1 MFPQQFNFH
10 VAPYVK
16 NFVDWLY
23 LTFGPAF
30 DAFTNSMRTLILNID
45 AVLLGVPWWV
55 WIILV
60 TLLAWR
66 LTHNVIKTLLPG
78 VLLFTIG
85 MFGLWPIAMETLSL
99 VIVSVFLSL
108 ALGVPAGIAMGVSD
122 RVNAAFTPILDAMQ
136 TMPSFVYLIPAMM
149 LFDLGKVPAIVA
161 TFIYAVPPVQRLT
174 NLGIRQ
180 VSASIQEAAVAFGA
194 TPWQLMR
201 EVRFPLALPSIL
213 AGVNQTTMMALSMVV
228 ICSMVGAGGLGE
240 EVLLAVNR
248 IDVGRGFEA
257 GWAIVVLAIII
268 DRLSQGSVNKW
279 ESPRS

>member
-1 MFPQQFNFH
+1 MFPEQFNFH
-10 VAPYVK
+10 VAPYIK

-23 LTFGPAF
+23 LTCGSAF
-30 DAFTNSMRTLILNID
+30 DAFTNSMLTLILNID

-66 LTHNVIKTLLPG
+66 LTHNVVKTLLPG

-85 MFGLWPIAMETLSL
+85 MFGLWSIAMETLSL
-99 VIVSVFLSL
+99 VIVSVFL
-108 ALGVPAGIAMGVSD
+108 ALLLGIPAGIAMGVSD
-122 RVNAAFTPILDAMQ
+122 RVNTVFTPVLDAMQ

-149 LFDLGKVPAIVA
+149 LFGLGKVPGIVA

-180 VSASIQEAAVAFGA
+180 VSASVQEAAIAFGA

-228 ICSMVGAGGLGE
+228 ICAMVAAGGLGE

-279 ESPRS
+279 EGPRS

>member
-1 MFPQQFNFH
+1 MFPQQFNYH

-16 NFVDWLY
+16 NFVDWLN
-23 LTFGPAF
+23 LSCGPAF
-30 DAFTNSMRTLILNID
+30 DAFSNSMRTLILNID

-78 VLLFTIG
+78 VLLFTVG
-85 MFGLWPIAMETLSL
+85 MFGLWSIAMQTLSV
-99 VIVSVFLSL
+99 VIVAVLLSL
-108 ALGVPAGIAMGVSD
+108 LLGIPAGIAMGVSD
-122 RVNAAFTPILDAMQ
+122 RINTALTPLLDAMQ

-174 NLGIRQ
+174 SLGIRQ
-180 VSASIQEAAVAFGA
+180 VSASIQEAAIAFGA
-194 TPWQLMR
+194 TPWQLMQ

-268 DRLSQGSVNKW
+268 DRLSQGSVSKW

>member
-23 LTFGPAF
+23 LAFGPAF

-78 VLLFTIG
+78 ALLFTIG

-99 VIVSVFLSL
+99 VIVSVLLSL

-180 VSASIQEAAVAFGA
+180 VSASIEEAAVAFGA

-228 ICSMVGAGGLGE
+228 ICAMVGAGGLGE